1 MYNARG
7 YALMNNQILHMTMQN
22 QVISTWDAYVART
35 MSNGD
40 VMSFKV
46 GTPCSSSAMAVA
58 MAELHI
64 KEQQQDEGV
73 GDRRYNQTCSIT
85 LGECFERGTN

>member
-1 MYNARG
+1 
-7 YALMNNQILHMTMQN
+7 MNNQILHMTMQN

-46 GTPCSSSAMAVA
+46 GTPCSSSAMAVSI
-58 MAELHI
+58 AE
-64 KEQQQDEGV
+64 
-73 GDRRYNQTCSIT
+73 
-85 LGECFERGTN
+85 